1 MDNKNTKFSYI
12 DTPQVTFN
20 GFTSIMR
27 NVYLT
32 SSIGIALL
40 TFSRNFRQDRNNV
53 RIIALGILLYS
64 IIYGIKA
71 ARDFYIYLNFLE
83 KQDDL
88 PSFLREKIKRWY
100 IWIIFTNIYSFI
112 TIILFLIIFYRKILQ

>member
-1 MDNKNTKFSYI
+1 MINNTYEFSYI

-20 GFTSIMR
+20 GFMSIMR

-40 TFSRNFRQDRNNV
+40 TFSRNFKSDRNII
-53 RIIALGILLYS
+53 RIISLSILLYS

-71 ARDFYIYLNFLE
+71 GRDFYIYLNFLE
-83 KQDDL
+83 NQKGV
-88 PSFLREKIKRWY
+88 PTFLREKIKSWY
-100 IWIIFTNIYSFI
+100 IWIIFTNIYTLINMFLFSFI
-112 TIILFLIIFYRKILQ
+112 FYKKILN

>member
-1 MDNKNTKFSYI
+1 MNNKNTDFNYI

-20 GFTSIMR
+20 GFISIMR

-40 TFSRNFRQDRNNV
+40 TFSRNFREHRNIMRV
-53 RIIALGILLYS
+53 ISLSILLYS

-71 ARDFYIYLNFLE
+71 GLDFYFYLKFLE
-83 KQDDL
+83 KQKEI
-88 PSFLREKIKRWY
+88 PTILREKIKRWY
-100 IWIIFTNIYSFI
+100 IWIIFTNIYTLITIFLFSFI
-112 TIILFLIIFYRKILQ
+112 IYKKILN

>member
-1 MDNKNTKFSYI
+1 MKNNSYEFSYI

-20 GFTSIMR
+20 GFMSIMR

-40 TFSRNFRQDRNNV
+40 TFSRNFKRDRNII
-53 RIIALGILLYS
+53 RIISLSILLYS

-71 ARDFYIYLNFLE
+71 GRDFYIYLNFLE
-83 KQDDL
+83 NQKDV
-88 PSFLREKIKRWY
+88 PTFLREKIKRWY
-100 IWIIFTNIYSFI
+100 IWIIFTNIYTLITMFLFSFI
-112 TIILFLIIFYRKILQ
+112 FYKKILN

>member
-1 MDNKNTKFSYI
+1 MNNKNTDFNYI

-20 GFTSIMR
+20 GFISIMR

-40 TFSRNFRQDRNNV
+40 TFSRNFRQHRNIMRV
-53 RIIALGILLYS
+53 ISLSILLYS

-71 ARDFYIYLNFLE
+71 GRDFDIYLNFLNNQ
-83 KQDDL
+83 KDL
-88 PSFLREKIKRWY
+88 PKFLREKIERWY
-100 IWIIFTNIYSFI
+100 TWIIFTNIY
-112 TIILFLIIFYRKILQ
+112 TLIIIFLFSYIIYKKILN

>member
-1 MDNKNTKFSYI
+1 MDNNNIKFSYI

-40 TFSRNFRQDRNNV
+40 TFSRNFREDRNII

-71 ARDFYIYLNFLE
+71 SQDFYIYLIFLE
-83 KQDDL
+83 KQNDL
-88 PSFLREKIKRWY
+88 PTFLKQKIKRWY
-100 IWIIFTNIYSFI
+100 IWIIFTNIYTFI
-112 TIILFLIIFYRKILQ
+112 TTILFLIITYKKILK

>member
-1 MDNKNTKFSYI
+1 MDNKKAKFSYI

-20 GFTSIMR
+20 GFMSIMR

-40 TFSRNFRQDRNNV
+40 TFSRNFKKDKNIV
-53 RIIALGILLYS
+53 HIIALGILLYS

-71 ARDFYIYLNFLE
+71 GRDFYIYLNFLE
-83 KQDDL
+83 KQEDL

-100 IWIIFTNIYSFI
+100 VWIIFTNIYTFI
-112 TIILFLIIFYRKILQ
+112 TVILFSIIFYKKILK

>member
-1 MDNKNTKFSYI
+1 MDNKNAKFSYI

-20 GFTSIMR
+20 GFMSIMR

-40 TFSRNFRQDRNNV
+40 TFSRNFREDRNIV

-71 ARDFYIYLNFLE
+71 GRDFYIYLNFLE
-83 KQDDL
+83 KQEDL

-100 IWIIFTNIYSFI
+100 IWIVFTNIYTFI
-112 TIILFLIIFYRKILQ
+112 TIFLFSIIFYKKILQ

>member
-1 MDNKNTKFSYI
+1 MNNKNTDFNYI

-20 GFTSIMR
+20 GFISIMR

-40 TFSRNFRQDRNNV
+40 TFSRNFREHRNIMRV
-53 RIIALGILLYS
+53 ISLSILLYS

-71 ARDFYIYLNFLE
+71 GLDFYFYLKFLE
-83 KQDDL
+83 KQKDRDNNGV
-88 PSFLREKIKRWY
+88 F
-100 IWIIFTNIYSFI
+100 
-112 TIILFLIIFYRKILQ
+112 